1 MTSTKG
7 SKVEMWRPPARRE
20 YAPKPMDAGQPVTW
34 TVKVD
39 GRWTIPAHMDGDVYH
54 GPSGEYI
61 KPYSYTR
68 TGTVWSVA
76 TSASCWWVVP
86 DDDPR
91 NPVIV
96 RRHGKKFSLDCREGE
111 LYQTREHDGWRDS
124 IRRAENVRRHSVFA
138 VVNREYESRSWMGR
152 GTPWKDIA
160 WHADPQCPAAEGKPR
175 DDSSEWDVPAIVDVL
190 TGRVNHQV
198 PSSFCKH
205 CIMLEVADAPARE
218 LVTA

>member
-1 MTSTKG
+1 MTS
-7 SKVEMWRPPARRE
+7 SKTMWKPPARRE

-54 GPSGEYI
+54 GPAGEYI
-61 KPYSYTR
+61 KPHAYTR

-76 TSASCWWVVP
+76 TSASCWWVQP
-86 DDDPR
+86 DDDPL

-96 RRHGKKFSLDCREGE
+96 RRHGRKFSLDCREGE
-111 LYQTREHDGWRDS
+111 LCQTREHEGWR
-124 IRRAENVRRHSVFA
+124 ENVRRRGVFA
-138 VVNREYESRSWMGR
+138 VVNREYESRSWAGG
-152 GTPWKDIA
+152 GTPWRDIA

-175 DDSSEWDVPAIVDVL
+175 DDSTEWDVYAVVDVL
-190 TGRVNHQV
+190 TGRVNRQV

-205 CIMLEVADAPARE
+205 CIMLEPAAEAARE